1 MARRFVSIWF
11 RNLATDWFSL
21 GQPHLRNVP
30 FVLRAP
36 SHGRMVIVA
45 ANIKAKCKGVQEGM
59 VLADARAFIPD
70 LEVLDNKPDL
80 TVKLLRRLAI
90 SSNFPFYCIG
100 ILVRYNDHPL
110 MVGSMAG
117 DIFKLSILIDVLS
130 HYFQPVA
137 GIHHDL
143 SGGKFF
149 ARNICRAGS

>member
-80 TVKLLRRLAI
+80 TVKLLRRLAEW
-90 SSNFPFYCIG
+90 CIRFTP
-100 ILVRYNDHPL
+100 I
-110 MVGSMAG
+110 
-117 DIFKLSILIDVLS
+117 
-130 HYFQPVA
+130 VA
-137 GIHHDL
+137 VDPGQV
-143 SGGKFF
+143 
-149 ARNICRAGS
+149 